1 MCPSCTLFFSILFTL
16 MTIITLLTDFGLQD
30 GYVGIMKGV
39 IWGIAPGVQIADI
52 SHAVKAQDVLQGA
65 LALRRAA
72 PYFPAGTV
80 HVAVV
85 DPGVG
90 TSRRALAGQLGDQYF
105 VGPDNGLF
113 SLVLEQAEALGEP
126 VEWVH
131 LTRGKYWLPQV
142 SAVFHGRD
150 IFAPVAAHMANGV
163 PLNTLGEPVYDPVRL
178 LLPQPQRKA
187 DALTEGQRGWSAQ
200 VMHID
205 HFGNLATNL
214 RRVDLVPAQTIVI
227 RIKGME
233 IQGVVLAYGDL
244 PPGKLVALF
253 DSSDLLSI
261 AIVNGN
267 AAQMLQAKIGDPVEV
282 SFAPAST

>member
-1 MCPSCTLFFSILFTL
+1 M
-16 MTIITLLTDFGLQD
+16 IITLLTDFGLQD

-52 SHAVKAQDVLQGA
+52 SHDVKAQDVLQGA
-65 LALRRAA
+65 LALRRAV

-90 TSRRALAGQLGDQYF
+90 TSRRALAGHLGGQYF

-113 SLVLEQAEALGEP
+113 SLALERAEAQAQA

-131 LTRGKYWLPQV
+131 LTRREYWLPQV

-150 IFAPVAAHMANGV
+150 IFAPVAAHLANGV
-163 PLNTLGEPVYDPVRL
+163 PLSALGEPVYDPVRL
-178 LLPQPQRKA
+178 LFPQPKRTA
-187 DALTEGQRGWSAQ
+187 GGWSAQ
-200 VMHID
+200 VIHVD

-214 RRVDLVPAQTIVI
+214 RRDQIGPAQSIVI
-227 RIKGME
+227 RIKDVE
-233 IQGVVLAYGDL
+233 IQGIVQAYGMGL
-244 PPGKLVALF
+244 PGEMVALF
-253 DSSDLLSI
+253 DSSDMLAI
-261 AIVNGN
+261 AVVHGN
-267 AAQMLQAKIGDPVEV
+267 AAQMLQARIGDSVDVTCGTAV
-282 SFAPAST
+282 S

>member
-1 MCPSCTLFFSILFTL
+1 MCPSCTPFFSILFTL

-52 SHAVKAQDVLQGA
+52 SHAVKAQDILQGA
-65 LALRRAA
+65 LTLRRAV
-72 PYFPAGTV
+72 PYFPARTV

-90 TSRRALAGQLGDQYF
+90 TSRRELAGRLGGQYF

-113 SLVLEQAEALGEP
+113 SLVLEQAEAQGEV

-131 LTRGKYWLPQV
+131 LTRGEYWLPQV
-142 SAVFHGRD
+142 TAVFHGRD
-150 IFAPVAAHMANGV
+150 IFAPVAAHLANGV

-178 LLPQPQRKA
+178 RLPQPQREA
-187 DALTEGQRGWSAQ
+187 EGWSAQ

-214 RRVDLVPAQTIVI
+214 GRDQIGPAQSIVI
-227 RIKGME
+227 RIKGVE
-233 IQGVVLAYGDL
+233 IQGIVQAYGGEL
-244 PPGKLVALF
+244 PGEMVALF

-267 AAQMLQAKIGDPVEV
+267 AAQMLQATVGDPVEV
-282 SFAPAST
+282 AITPNPSA

>member
-1 MCPSCTLFFSILFTL
+1 

-52 SHAVKAQDVLQGA
+52 SHAVKAQDVIQGA
-65 LALRRAA
+65 LVLRRAV

-80 HVAVV
+80 HTVVV

-90 TSRRALAGQLGDQYF
+90 TSRRPLAGRLRDQYF

-113 SLVLEQAEALGEP
+113 SLVLEQAEAQGEI

-131 LTRGKYWLPQV
+131 LTHGEYWLPQV

-150 IFAPVAAHMANGV
+150 IFASVSAHLANGV
-163 PLNTLGEPVYDPVRL
+163 PLSALGEPVYDPVRL
-178 LLPQPQRKA
+178 LLPQPKRTA
-187 DALTEGQRGWSAQ
+187 GGWSAE

-214 RRVDLVPAQTIVI
+214 RRVDLLPAQAIRI
-227 RIKGME
+227 RIKGVE
-233 IQGVVLAYGDL
+233 IQGVVQAYGEL
-244 PPGKLVALF
+244 PPGELVALF
-253 DSSDLLSI
+253 DSSNLLSI
-261 AIVNGN
+261 AIVNGD
-267 AAQMLQAKIGDPVEV
+267 ASQVLQAQIGDPVEV
-282 SFAPAST
+282 SLPPLSTRSAA